1 MREDLIAYALGE
13 LNNDER
19 SRVEEAIAADPA
31 LAEELEQIRNCLGD
45 MNQPECDEPLAMPRG
60 LADRTTAGILSECDN
75 PTSDE
80 THGWAATAGLMSP
93 VDMTVAIGIL
103 ITVGSLLLPAI
114 YSSRTQS
121 QQLSCTNNLAQIG
134 RLLTMYSDDNR
145 GFYPVVR
152 PTEHVG
158 IFASR
163 LQEAD
168 YVRGDSFDQL
178 FVCPASS
185 LANQLEAESREFRVP
200 SLAELSMASGMWAT
214 ELQRVSSGSYGY
226 HPGSVKGN
234 VYMPA
239 HNRRHSLLPV
249 LADTP
254 CVVSNYRVGANHGGA
269 VVNTLFQDGSV
280 RSLET
285 PLVPQ
290 VNDHLFVNEHGEPS
304 VGSCWSDAVVL
315 PSGATP
321 GVDFPTHQIPDR
333 VYRIFF
339 RFE

>member
-13 LNNDER
+13 LDCDEQ
-19 SRVEEAIAADPA
+19 SRVEAAIAADPA
-31 LAEELEQIRNCLGD
+31 LGEELEQIRVCLGD
-45 MNQPECDEPLAMPRG
+45 IDQPECDQVLAMPRG
-60 LADRTTAGILSECDN
+60 LADRTTAGILSECDELPSVQTN
-75 PTSDE
+75 E
-80 THGWAATAGLMSP
+80 WAASSGVMSP

-103 ITVGSLLLPAI
+103 ITVGSLLLPAL
-114 YSSRTQS
+114 YSSHSQS
-121 QQLSCTNNLAQIG
+121 QQLSCMNNLGQIG
-134 RLLTMYSDDNR
+134 QLLTIYSDDNR

-163 LQEAD
+163 LREAD
-168 YVRGDSFDQL
+168 YVRGDSFDRL

-185 LANQLEAESREFRVP
+185 LADQLQSEGREFRVP

-214 ELQRVSSGSYGY
+214 ELRRVSSGSYGY
-226 HPGSVKGN
+226 HPGSTKGA

-254 CVVSNYRVGANHGGA
+254 SVVSNYRVGANHGGA
-269 VVNTLFQDGSV
+269 VVNTLFQDGCV

-290 VNDHLFVNEHGEPS
+290 VNDHLFVNQRGEPS
-304 VGSCWSDAVVL
+304 VGQSWNDAVVL

-321 GVDFPTHQIPDR
+321 GVDFPAHQIPDR